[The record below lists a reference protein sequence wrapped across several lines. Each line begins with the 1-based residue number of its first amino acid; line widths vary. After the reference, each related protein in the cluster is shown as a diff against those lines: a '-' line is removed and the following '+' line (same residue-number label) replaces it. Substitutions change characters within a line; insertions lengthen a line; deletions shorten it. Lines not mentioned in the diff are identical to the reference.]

1 MIKNLLFSVFLSV
14 LSLFSFAQH
23 EADEWYFGGF
33 AGLDFSSG
41 SPVAIAGNLYSAEGS
56 AAISSP
62 AGDLLFYTDGVSV
75 WNSAGVNM
83 PNGTGLMGDASS
95 TQTALIIPSPAVS
108 SQYYVFTTTADG
120 GPDGFRYSLV
130 DMTLDGG
137 LGDVTTKNVAI
148 TDSVTEK
155 LSAIK
160 DLSNTGYWIMIH
172 KWGSNKF
179 YAYHL
184 TSSGL
189 SAPVISSVGSVHTAT
204 GTNAFQNTYGQM
216 KFNMCGDK
224 LALATGHLNT
234 VELFDFDNST
244 GIVSNPVSLSMG
256 YTVYG
261 VEFSKNSGLLYV
273 TSYDPLSTLNQFD
286 ISLGTQALIA
296 ASKVSLS
303 TTDGLYALQMGPD
316 GKIYVAQS
324 FSSPFIGAINDP
336 EIYGTGANFSD
347 MAILIDPNGNGVMGG
362 LGLPTFLQ
370 DYLKTGVTCSVGINE
385 AANGTAASIYPNPS
399 AASFTITL
407 SESVSS
413 HIMIYDHTGR
423 VIEEA
428 DARTDFSFGKNYAA
442 GMYFVSCSE
451 GGKLKTYKVIRN

>member
-1 MIKNLLFSVFLSV
+1 MIKKLLLSFFLSATC
-14 LSLFSFAQH
+14 LSLAAQH
-23 EADEWYFGGF
+23 EADKWYFGAL

-41 SPVAIAGNLYSAEGS
+41 TPVPISGSLYSAEGS
-56 AAISSP
+56 AAVSS
-62 AGDLLFYTDGVSV
+62 ATGDLLFYTDGVSV
-75 WNSAGVNM
+75 WDSADVIM
-83 PNGTGLMGDASS
+83 PNGSGLMGDASS
-95 TQTALIIPSPAVS
+95 TQTALIVPSPASS
-108 SQYYVFTTTADG
+108 SQYYIFTTAADG

-130 DMTLDGG
+130 DMTLNGG
-137 LGDVTTKNVAI
+137 SGDVSTKNVAV

-155 LSAIK
+155 LSAVS
-160 DLSNTGYWIMIH
+160 DLSGTGYWIMIH
-172 KWGSNKF
+172 KWGNNKF

-224 LALATGHLNT
+224 LALAMGHLNT
-234 VELFDFDNST
+234 IELFDFDKST
-244 GIVSNPVSLSMG
+244 GVVSNPISLPMS

-261 VEFSKNSGLLYV
+261 LEFSKNSGLLYV
-273 TSYDPLSTLNQFD
+273 TSYDPLSTLNQFN

-296 ASKVSLS
+296 ASKMALS

-324 FSSPFIGAINDP
+324 FSSPFIGVINDP
-336 EIYGTGANFSD
+336 EVYGVGANFSD
-347 MAILIDPNGNGVMGG
+347 MAILIDPDGNGVMGG
-362 LGLPTFLQ
+362 LGLPTLLQ
-370 DYLKTGVTCSVGINE
+370 DYLKSGVTCSVGINE
-385 AANGTAASIYPNPS
+385 ASQETGMMIYPNPS
-399 AASFTITL
+399 AEDFTITL
-407 SESVSS
+407 PANTRS

-423 VIEEA
+423 LIEENYA
-428 DARTDFSFGKNYAA
+428 VSGFQFGKNYAA

-451 GGKLKTYKVIRN
+451 GTHVKTYKVIRN